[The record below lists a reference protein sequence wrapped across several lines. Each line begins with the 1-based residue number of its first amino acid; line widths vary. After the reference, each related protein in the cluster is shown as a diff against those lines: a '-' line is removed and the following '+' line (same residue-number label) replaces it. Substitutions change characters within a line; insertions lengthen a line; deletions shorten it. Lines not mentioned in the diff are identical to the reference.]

1 MYKEAG
7 IRWDSATV
15 TSETRGAYYQV
26 VGEVEDL
33 TNHGRTSL

>member
-7 IRWDSATV
+7 ISWDSETV

-26 VGEVEDL
+26 VGEVEGL
-33 TNHGRTSL
+33 ANHGRTSL